1 MTSLLTAVDRRLR
14 IHARRRVRTLLDG
27 QYGSVHKG
35 RSHEFDDLRE
45 YIPGDDVKDI
55 DWKAT
60 ARSAHPL
67 IRRYEAQR
75 KHLVMLAVATGRT
88 MTAMADPTTPKSQ
101 LAITA
106 AGALGMMAVRHGDLV
121 ALVAGDA
128 GGTVIRRPTGTRAGL
143 EQLLRTVHARMTP
156 QAPVSNL
163 TRTLSDVIRLVHRRA
178 ILAVI
183 AEEEEIS
190 PELSRAFRV
199 LAARHEVMVITIGD
213 LQVADREVLDADLVD
228 VETGLRLPRYFRTD
242 ESLYRQSVADR
253 ESSRRQ
259 MRRELDR
266 IGIPFEHVQHDS
278 DVVPALYRLLE
289 RQRHA
294 S

>member
-45 YIPGDDVKDI
+45 YIAGDDVKDI

-75 KHLVMLAVATGRT
+75 KHLVMLAVTTGRT
-88 MTAMADPTTPKSQ
+88 MTAMADPQTTKSQ
-101 LAITA
+101 LAIAA
-106 AGALGMMAVRHGDLV
+106 AGALGMIAIRHADLV
-121 ALVAGDA
+121 GLVAGDA
-128 GGTVIRRPTGTRAGL
+128 GGSTIRPPVGTRAGL
-143 EQLLRTVHARMTP
+143 ERLLRTVDRRIDPNGPDSDLH
-156 QAPVSNL
+156 
-163 TRTLSDVIRLVHRRA
+163 RTLQDTIRWVHRRS
-178 ILAVI
+178 ILAIVT
-183 AEEEEIS
+183 EEE
-190 PELSRAFRV
+190 PMTAELSRALRV
-199 LAARHEVMVITIGD
+199 LAARHEVMMVTIGD
-213 LQVADREVLDADLVD
+213 LDVADRSVLNSDLVD
-228 VETGLRLPRYFRTD
+228 VGTGLRLPHYFRSD
-242 ESLYRQSVADR
+242 DGLFEQSTADR
-253 ESSRRQ
+253 DSSRRG

-266 IGIPFEHVQHDS
+266 IGIPYEHISRDAE
-278 DVVPALYRLLE
+278 VVPALYRLLE

>member
-27 QYGSVHKG
+27 QYGSVHRG

-45 YIPGDDVKDI
+45 YVTGDDVKDI

-75 KHLVMLAVATGRT
+75 KHLVMLTVATGRT
-88 MTAMADPTTPKSQ
+88 MTAMADPTTTKSH
-101 LAITA
+101 LGIAV

-121 ALVAGDA
+121 GLIAGDA
-128 GGTVIRRPTGTRAGL
+128 GGTTIQRPVGTRAGL
-143 EQLLRTVHARMTP
+143 EQLLRTVVKRTTA
-156 QAPVSNL
+156 QAPVSDL
-163 TRTLSDVIRLVHRRA
+163 TRTLNDAIRLIHRRTIMA
-178 ILAVI
+178 IV
-183 AEEEEIS
+183 AEEETVT
-190 PELSRAFRV
+190 PPLARALRV
-199 LAARHEVMVITIGD
+199 LAARHEVMVVTIGD
-213 LQVADREVLDADLVD
+213 LDVADRAALDTDLVD
-228 VETGLRLPRYFRTD
+228 IETGMRLPHYFRTD
-242 ESLYRQSVADR
+242 QDLYAQSSTGRDQN
-253 ESSRRQ
+253 RRS
-259 MRRELDR
+259 MRRELER
-266 IGIPFEHVQHDS
+266 IGIPYEHINS
-278 DVVPALYRLLE
+278 DAQVLPALYRLLE